1 MEKYDY
7 IPRPHYIDKVK
18 PYIDKDIIKVFLGQR
33 RVGKSYVMRQVADE
47 IQKNRPTANIIFID
61 KERLEFSDIS
71 DEKSLY
77 QYVCDHLSG
86 NNNYLFIDEVQEIK
100 NFQLALRSLLN
111 ERKCDIYCS
120 GSNAYILSGEL
131 ATYLSGRSISI
142 HVHALNYQEY
152 LQFYHMEPSRD
163 SLRSFLLRGGMPYLV
178 HLPDQREVIFE
189 YLRSVYSTI
198 LLKDVVAHQSIRDV
212 PFLENLCQFLADNV
226 GSLFSVKNISDYL
239 KSQHISKPVSTIQNY
254 LKTLTDAF
262 LIYKVPR
269 AEVQG
274 LRIFEIGE
282 KYYFEDFG
290 IRNALRQIDVQVDI
304 NKLMENAV
312 FTELLSRGY
321 QVYVGKR
328 QEKEIDFVAI
338 RDQERVYIQVAYL
351 LNSEKVVEREFGNLA
366 DIKDNFPKYVISMD
380 EFPVAQPYPGIIQLH
395 LQDFLTAN
403 Y

>member
-1 MEKYDY
+1 M
-7 IPRPHYIDKVK
+7 
-18 PYIDKDIIKVFLGQR
+18 
-33 RVGKSYVMRQVADE
+33 
-47 IQKNRPTANIIFID
+47 
-61 KERLEFSDIS
+61 
-71 DEKSLY
+71 
-77 QYVCDHLSG
+77 
-86 NNNYLFIDEVQEIK
+86 
-100 NFQLALRSLLN
+100 
-111 ERKCDIYCS
+111 
-120 GSNAYILSGEL
+120 
-131 ATYLSGRSISI
+131 
-142 HVHALNYQEY
+142 
-152 LQFYHMEPSRD
+152 
-163 SLRSFLLRGGMPYLV
+163 
-178 HLPDQREVIFE
+178 
-189 YLRSVYSTI
+189 
-198 LLKDVVAHQSIRDV
+198 AHQSIRDV

-328 QEKEIDFVAI
+328 QEKEIVFVAI

-366 DIKDNFPKYVISMD
+366 DIKDNYPKYVISMD